1 MCSDCGT
8 RRLAST
14 CGNAPLNTTPSSGD
28 HENDD
33 NDDDDDGY
41 DHDNDDYVI
50 IMIIAR
56 TCGNAL
62 LSTTPFSGAVVVMII
77 MVMTVMMIMMVMMLG
92 NGSSY
97 LYHYQVP
104 LLLAFITMCFRLRA
118 PVKYILLSF
127 FYINHIIYS
136 RLRAP
141 VKGPNA
147 RQNFFRMGSRFRFRS
162 DWFKIAFKFK
172 VLAMFHK
179 SCEQSVSSAGSHKR
193 YHLFS
198 GRTEFQHTV
207 ARPARRTVSF
217 ERRPSQRY
225 LCGIC

>member
-1 MCSDCGT
+1 
-8 RRLAST
+8 
-14 CGNAPLNTTPSSGD
+14 
-28 HENDD
+28 
-33 NDDDDDGY
+33 
-41 DHDNDDYVI
+41 
-50 IMIIAR
+50 MIY
-56 TCGNAL
+56 
-62 LSTTPFSGAVVVMII
+62 F
-77 MVMTVMMIMMVMMLG
+77 
-92 NGSSY
+92 
-97 LYHYQVP
+97 
-104 LLLAFITMCFRLRA
+104 
-118 PVKYILLSF
+118 
-127 FYINHIIYS
+127 

-179 SCEQSVSSAGSHKR
+179 SCEQSVSSAGSQKASQ
-193 YHLFS
+193 LFS

-225 LCGIC
+225 LCGICYLCCIWFLVFVFVSDYKTMLLLGEHLARGGIDMKDIDNGNDTRIT